1 LKRLPARKSNE
12 AAMALRDTLRN
23 NWPAVTITVTVVAIV
38 VAAIAIIRTM
48 PPRMIVMATGAQG
61 GAYSKVGERYRA
73 VLARAGVEVRL
84 VPTAG
89 SPENLALLLD
99 PRSGVSVGLLQG
111 GTPGAEAS
119 SNLESL
125 GTLFYEP
132 VWLFHK
138 RGLRSTG
145 NASDLRGRRI
155 AVGPLGSGTR
165 ALALELLKRNEI
177 DGEFLAL
184 TPQAAGEALLAGEI
198 DAAVILSAWGA
209 PIVQKLLADGR
220 IELSSFPR
228 ADAYVALYPFLNKVV
243 LPRGVGDLAKDLP
256 PADAILFAPKAS
268 LIVHK
273 DLHPAI
279 QYLLLNAAE
288 HIHSKQAV
296 FQHAN
301 QFPAAEAVDIPLS
314 SEALQFYKSGRPY
327 LHHYL
332 PFWAADLF
340 GKLLVL
346 LIPILGVLYP
356 ILRTLPPVYDW
367 VMRSKIARIY
377 GELRFL
383 EDEIIDARRTGGDMS
398 AMVARLDRLEAQA
411 NQLRIPVAYASM
423 LYILRN
429 HIDVV
434 RGRLQK

>member
-1 LKRLPARKSNE
+1 
-12 AAMALRDTLRN
+12 M
-23 NWPAVTITVTVVAIV
+23 TVTVVAIV
-38 VAAIAIIRTM
+38 IAAFAIIRTM
-48 PPRMIVMATGAQG
+48 PPRMIAMATGAEG
-61 GAYSKVGERYRA
+61 GAYFEVGERYRA
-73 VLARAGVEVRL
+73 LLARAGVEVRL
-84 VPTAG
+84 VSTAG

-111 GTPGAEAS
+111 GTTSAEATS
-119 SNLESL
+119 KLESL
-125 GTLFYEP
+125 GTRFFEP

-138 RGLRSTG
+138 RGLRSAG

-155 AVGPLGSGTR
+155 SVGPLGSGTR
-165 ALALELLKRNEI
+165 ALSLELLKRNGI
-177 DGEFLAL
+177 DDQVSELLAL
-184 TPQAAGEALLAGEI
+184 TPQAASEALLAGEI
-198 DAAVILSAWGA
+198 DAAVILSAWEA
-209 PIVQKLLADGR
+209 PIVRKLLADER

-243 LPRGVGDLAKDLP
+243 LPTGVGDLAKDLP
-256 PADAILFAPKAS
+256 PADAVLFAPKAS

-279 QYLLLNAAE
+279 QYLLLNAAT

-296 FQHAN
+296 FQQAN
-301 QFPAAEAVDIPLS
+301 QFPAAEAVDMPLS

-327 LHHYL
+327 LHNYL

-340 GKLLVL
+340 GKLIVL

-356 ILRTLPPVYDW
+356 ILRTLPPLYDW

-383 EDEIIDARRTGGDMS
+383 EDEIVDARRTGSEVS
-398 AMVARLDRLEAQA
+398 AMVARLDHLEGQA

>member
-1 LKRLPARKSNE
+1 
-12 AAMALRDTLRN
+12 MAFRDTLRN
-23 NWPAVTITVTVVAIV
+23 NWPAFTIIVTVFAIA
-38 VAAIAIIRTM
+38 VAAISIVRTM
-48 PPRMIVMATGAQG
+48 PPRTIAMATGLE
-61 GAYSKVGERYRA
+61 GAAYFEVGQQYRA

-89 SPENLALLLD
+89 SLENLALLLD

-111 GTPGAEAS
+111 GTTNAAAS
-119 SNLESL
+119 FKLESL

-132 VWLFHK
+132 VWLFH
-138 RGLRSTG
+138 RGGLRGAGS
-145 NASDLRGRRI
+145 ASDLRGRRI

-165 ALALELLKRNEI
+165 ALSLELLRRNGI
-177 DGEFLAL
+177 DGTVSELLAM
-184 TPQAAGEALLAGEI
+184 TPRAASEALLSGEI
-198 DAAVILSAWGA
+198 DAAVVLSAWEA
-209 PIVQKLLADGR
+209 PIVRTLLGDER
-220 IELSSFPR
+220 IALSSFPR

-256 PADAILFAPKAS
+256 PADTVLLAPKAS
-268 LIVHK
+268 LIVNK

-279 QYLLLNAAE
+279 QYLLLNAATQV
-288 HIHSKQAV
+288 HSKQAV
-296 FQHAN
+296 FQQAN

-327 LHHYL
+327 LHNYL

-340 GKLLVL
+340 GKLVVL

-356 ILRTLPPVYDW
+356 ILRTLPPLYDW

-398 AMVARLDRLEAQA
+398 AMVGRLDQLEGQA

-429 HIDVV
+429 HIDIV
-434 RGRLQK
+434 RGRLQT

>member
-1 LKRLPARKSNE
+1 
-12 AAMALRDTLRN
+12 MALRNTLRN

-48 PPRMIVMATGAQG
+48 PPRMIVMATGAED
-61 GAYSKVGERYRA
+61 GAYFAAGERYRA

-99 PRSGVSVGLLQG
+99 PRSGVNVGLLQG
-111 GTPGAEAS
+111 GTPGAAAS

-138 RGLRSTG
+138 RGLRSQG

-155 AVGPLGSGTR
+155 AVGPPGSGTR
-165 ALALELLKRNEI
+165 ALSLELLKRNEI
-177 DGEFLAL
+177 DDQVSELLPLA
-184 TPQAAGEALLAGEI
+184 PQAAGEALLAGEI
-198 DAAVILSAWGA
+198 DAAVILSAWEA
-209 PIVQKLLADGR
+209 PMVRKLLADAR

-243 LPRGVGDLAKDLP
+243 VPRGVGDLAKDLP
-256 PADAILFAPKAS
+256 PADLILFAPKAS

-288 HIHSKQAV
+288 HIHSKQAL

-327 LHHYL
+327 LHNYL

-340 GKLLVL
+340 GKLIVL

-356 ILRTLPPVYDW
+356 ILRTLPPLYDW

-383 EDEIIDARRTGGDMS
+383 EDEIIDSRRTGGDTS
-398 AMVARLDRLEAQA
+398 AMVARLDRLEGQA

-434 RGRLQK
+434 RARLQR

>member
-1 LKRLPARKSNE
+1 MPLK
-12 AAMALRDTLRN
+12 DTLRN
-23 NWPAVTITVTVVAIV
+23 NWPAVTIAVIAVAIV

-48 PPRMIVMATGAQG
+48 PPRTIVMATGSEG
-61 GAYSKVGERYRA
+61 GAYARVGERYRE

-99 PRSGVSVGLLQG
+99 RRSGVSVGLLQG
-111 GTPGAEAS
+111 GTPGAEAAS
-119 SNLESL
+119 TLESL

-132 VWLFHK
+132 MWLFYK
-138 RGLRSTG
+138 RGLPNTG
-145 NASDLRGRRI
+145 VAGDLKGRRI
-155 AVGPLGSGTR
+155 SVGPVGSGTR
-165 ALALELLKRNEI
+165 ALALELLKRNGI
-177 DGEFLAL
+177 DGQVSEFLDL
-184 TPQAAGEALLAGEI
+184 MPQAAGEKLLSGEI
-198 DAAVILSAWGA
+198 DAMLTVNAWDA
-209 PIVQKLLADGR
+209 PIVRQLLADES
-220 IELSSFPR
+220 IALASFPR
-228 ADAYVALYPFLNKVV
+228 ADAYVALYPFLDKVV
-243 LPRGVGDLAKDLP
+243 VPRGVGDLAKDLP
-256 PADAILFAPKAS
+256 PADVILFAPKAS

-279 QYLLLNAAE
+279 QYLLLNAAAQ
-288 HIHSKQAV
+288 IHSKQAV
-296 FQHAN
+296 FQNAN

-314 SEALQFYKSGRPY
+314 SEAMQFYKSGRPY
-327 LHHYL
+327 LHNHL

-356 ILRTLPPVYDW
+356 ILRTVPPLYDW

-383 EDEIIDARRTGGDMS
+383 EDEIIEARRARGDTG
-398 AMVARLDRLEAQA
+398 AMVARLDRLEGQA

>member
-1 LKRLPARKSNE
+1 
-12 AAMALRDTLRN
+12 MALRDTLRS
-23 NWPAVTITVTVVAIV
+23 NWPTVAITVTVVAIV

-48 PPRMIVMATGAQG
+48 PPRKIVMATGAES
-61 GAYSKVGERYRA
+61 GAYFAVGERYRA
-73 VLARAGVEVRL
+73 LLARAGVEVRL

-111 GTPGAEAS
+111 GTAGADAA

-125 GTLFYEP
+125 GTLFFEP

-138 RGLRSTG
+138 RGLRSAG

-155 AVGPLGSGTR
+155 AVGPVGSGTR
-165 ALALELLKRNEI
+165 VLALELLRRNEI
-177 DGEFLAL
+177 DGQVSELLDLA
-184 TPQAAGEALLAGEI
+184 PQAAGEALLAGEI
-198 DAAVILSAWGA
+198 DAAVMLSAWEA
-209 PIVQKLLADGR
+209 PMVRKLLADAR

-243 LPRGVGDLAKDLP
+243 LPRGVGDLANDLP
-256 PADAILFAPKAS
+256 PADVILFAPKAS

-288 HIHSKQAV
+288 QIHSKQAV

-327 LHHYL
+327 LHKYL

-340 GKLLVL
+340 GKLIVL
-346 LIPILGVLYP
+346 LIPLLGVLYP
-356 ILRTLPPVYDW
+356 ILRTVPPVYDW
-367 VMRSKIARIY
+367 LMRSKIARIY

-383 EDEIIDARRTGGDMS
+383 EDEIIDARRTGADTS
-398 AMVARLDRLEAQA
+398 AMVARLDRLEGQA